1 MRPTPGFAQS
11 LSSKEICISSADSI
25 IALIRLFRSQHGL
38 AHSPVLLIYSAV
50 VAGSG
55 ILYTQNPATLAL
67 EKDRRLSFILKSLAE
82 CSETHP
88 LANEGRVKLQANID
102 GRRSSAINEQV
113 TDTSSP
119 SGLDGYPVSAAASMF
134 DFNSYDP
141 TFDFSVF
148 DSPESAIPGDIGEG
162 LLPVSTGFAPGP
174 VPAQTWSY
182 EEAPGDQTA
191 STSYIYADPMLGF
204 NPQDFDTTR

>member
-1 MRPTPGFAQS
+1 VRPTPGFAES
-11 LSSKEICISSADSI
+11 ISSKEICISSADSI
-25 IALIRLFRSQHGL
+25 VALIRLFRSQHGL
-38 AHSPVLLIYSAV
+38 ARSPVLLIYSAV

-55 ILYTQNPATLAL
+55 ILYTQNPAALAL

-102 GRRSSAINEQV
+102 GRRSSAVKERV
-113 TDTSSP
+113 TDSSSP
-119 SGLDGYPVSAAASMF
+119 TGLEGYPVSAAANMF

-148 DSPESAIPGDIGEG
+148 DSPDLSISGAIGES
-162 LLPVSTGFAPGP
+162 LLPMSTGFTQAPD
-174 VPAQTWSY
+174 PAQTWSY
-182 EEAPGDQTA
+182 GEASGDQNA
-191 STSYIYADPMLGF
+191 PTSYIFDDPMLGF
-204 NPQDFDTTR
+204 SPQDFDDTR